1 MVYFKHLASK
11 INNRQLKTNELLDS
25 YSSNFEQMKLFN
37 VYPLFD
43 IEPVKA
49 KGCYIWDKD
58 DNKYLD
64 LYGGHA
70 VISIGHSHPHYINRI
85 TEQLNNIGFYSNSVQ
100 NQLQKDLA
108 QKLGEISG
116 LNNYDLFLCN
126 SGAEANE
133 NALKLASFA
142 TGKKKVIS
150 FKKGFH
156 GRTSAA
162 VAITD
167 NPKIIAPINSN
178 HESVI
183 LELNDLAAVEK
194 ELKNNDICSVII
206 EGIQGIGGIIV
217 PDADFLE
224 GLESLCKQYG
234 SLLILDEIQSGYG
247 RSGRFFAFQHSKV
260 KPDLVTMAKGMGNGF
275 PIGGVLI
282 SNKFEPW
289 FGMLGTTF
297 GGNYLACAAALAV
310 LEVIEKEN
318 LIANSHK
325 VGDYIISKAKKT
337 LKNCTIRGVGLMIG
351 LEFEGDI
358 VELRR
363 KLLFEDKIF
372 TGVSGTKTIRILPPL
387 NLCVDEADL
396 FLNKLADS
404 IQ

>member
-1 MVYFKHLASK
+1 
-11 INNRQLKTNELLDS
+11 
-25 YSSNFEQMKLFN
+25 MKLFD

-49 KGCYIWDKD
+49 QGCYIWDKND
-58 DNKYLD
+58 HKYLD

-70 VISIGHSHPHYINRI
+70 VISIGHTHPHYVERI
-85 TEQLNNIGFYSNSVQ
+85 TQQLNQIGFYSNSVQ

-108 QKLGEISG
+108 RKLGEISG
-116 LNNYDLFLCN
+116 LDDYNLFLCN

-162 VAITD
+162 VAVTD
-167 NPKIIAPINSN
+167 NPKIIAPINSK

-183 LELNDLAAVEK
+183 LELNNLDTVE
-194 ELKNNDICSVII
+194 EALKNNDICAVII

-217 PDADFLE
+217 PDAEFLE
-224 GLESLCKQYG
+224 GLEQLCNQYNTV
-234 SLLILDEIQSGYG
+234 LILDEIQSGYG
-247 RSGRFFAFQHSKV
+247 RSGKFFAFQYSKV
-260 KPDLVTMAKGMGNGF
+260 KPHLVTMAKGMGNGF

-289 FGMLGTTF
+289 YGMLGTTF

-310 LEVIEKEN
+310 LEVIEKED
-318 LIANSHK
+318 LIQNAQK
-325 VGDYIISKAKKT
+325 VGSHLLAKAKKM
-337 LKNCTIRGVGLMIG
+337 LKGCKVRGYGLMIG
-351 LEFEGDI
+351 LEFDEEI
-358 VELRR
+358 VALRK
-363 KLLFEDKIF
+363 KLLFEEKIF

-387 NLCVDEADL
+387 NLSIEEADL
-396 FLNKLADS
+396 FIDKLVKCV
-404 IQ
+404 Q